1 MIDDK
6 SKTFYPGV
14 PIKLDP
20 DLEIRK
26 LQIDI
31 CNALIDTLRVI
42 NQPIYIKEIR
52 HEK

>member
-1 MIDDK
+1 MIDEEAK
-6 SKTFYPGV
+6 KFYPGM
-14 PIKLDP
+14 PIRLEP

-31 CNALIDTLRVI
+31 CYALIDTLKVI